1 MSWLRLMEEKIQEDE
16 SVDIAG
22 ETAATQP
29 PPVPHKK
36 RTVSG
41 LIKEMWPAYLIE
53 IIVIILGI
61 SITLALEEWRDNSKE
76 NHLEQ
81 IYLKNLQTDIG
92 TDLTSLSL
100 AINGTKSLLQRGNEL
115 LGYARSADNKNI
127 SPGQVNED
135 VRAILGRPNFF
146 TSDASFTDLKS
157 SGNLHLIKDIQL
169 KNLLFAYYSETQH
182 IKEVQDAE
190 RQTTITLSG
199 AYFLKQFP
207 LDEMRSQVSPMTTK
221 DLNNVFK
228 NIEFENNVLL
238 RVLNRKELL
247 DIYQRTD
254 SLAVLLQTNLVKKT
268 GNSE

>member
-1 MSWLRLMEEKIQEDE
+1 MEEKIQEDE
-16 SVDIAG
+16 PVEIPE
-22 ETAATQP
+22 ETAAIQP
-29 PPVPHKK
+29 SPVPHKK
-36 RTVSG
+36 HSFSG

-81 IYLKNLQTDIG
+81 IYLKNLQTDVG
-92 TDLTSLSL
+92 TDLTSLSQ
-100 AINGTKSLLQRGNEL
+100 AITGTNVLLQKGNEL
-115 LGYARSADNKNI
+115 LGYTRSADNKNI
-127 SPGQVNED
+127 TPNQIHED
-135 VRAILGRPNFF
+135 VRSILGRPNFI

-157 SGNLHLIKDIQL
+157 SGNLHLIKDIRL

-199 AYFLKQFP
+199 TYFLKQFP
-207 LDEMRSQVSPMTTK
+207 LDEVSSQQITTTTS
-221 DLNNVFK
+221 DMNALLK
-228 NIEFENNVLL
+228 NIEFDNNVLL

-247 DIYQRTD
+247 DIYQRAD
-254 SLAVLLQTNLVKKT
+254 SLAKQLHDDLVKKT

>member
-1 MSWLRLMEEKIQEDE
+1 ESAETPEETT
-16 SVDIAG
+16 VL
-22 ETAATQP
+22 QP
-29 PPVPHKK
+29 HVVPHKK
-36 RTVSG
+36 HTVSG

-61 SITLALEEWRDNSKE
+61 SITLAFEEWRDNSRE

-92 TDLTSLSL
+92 TDLTSLGQ
-100 AINGTKSLLQRGNEL
+100 AISGTDSLLQKGNEL
-115 LGYARSADNKNI
+115 LAYTRSPDNKNI
-127 SPGQVNED
+127 PPDKVHED

-157 SGNLHLIKDIQL
+157 SGNLHLIKDIHL
-169 KNLLFAYYSETQH
+169 KNLLFAYYNETQH

-190 RQTTITLSG
+190 RQATIILSG
-199 AYFLKQFP
+199 AYFLKQIP
-207 LDEMRSQVSPMTTK
+207 IDPMRSQSIPMTAN
-221 DLNNVFK
+221 DMNGLLK
-228 NIEFENNVLL
+228 NIEFDNNVLL

-254 SLAVLLQTNLVKKT
+254 SLAELLHNELLKKI

>member
-1 MSWLRLMEEKIQEDE
+1 MEEKIQENE
-16 SVDIAG
+16 SVEIPE
-22 ETAATQP
+22 ETSAIQP
-29 PPVPHKK
+29 SPVLHKK
-36 RTVSG
+36 QTFSG

-53 IIVIILGI
+53 IFVIILGI

-92 TDLTSLSL
+92 TDIKSLNL
-100 AINGTKSLLQRGNEL
+100 ATVGTKSLLQRGNEL

-127 SPGQVNED
+127 SPAQINED

-146 TSDASFTDLKS
+146 TSDASFTELKS

-190 RQTTITLSG
+190 RQTAITLSG

-207 LDEMRSQVSPMTTK
+207 LDGNRSQVGSVTTQ
-221 DLNNVFK
+221 DMNGLLK
-228 NIEFENNVLL
+228 NIEFDNNVLL
-238 RVLNRKELL
+238 RVLNRNELL
-247 DIYQRTD
+247 DIYQRAD
-254 SLAVLLQTNLVKKT
+254 SLAQLLNKDLLKKT

>member
-16 SVDIAG
+16 SVEIPG
-22 ETAATQP
+22 ETAATLP
-29 PPVPHKK
+29 TPAPHKK
-36 RTVSG
+36 QTVSG

-61 SITLALEEWRDNSKE
+61 SITLALEEWRDNRKE

-92 TDLTSLSL
+92 TDLKSLSL
-100 AINGTKSLLQRGNEL
+100 AIDGTKSLLQRGNEL
-115 LGYARSADNKNI
+115 LGYARATDNKNV
-127 SPGQVNED
+127 SPVQVNED
-135 VRAILGRPNFF
+135 VRAILGRPNFI

-190 RQTTITLSG
+190 RQTAITLSG

-207 LDEMRSQVSPMTTK
+207 LDENRSQVISISTK
-221 DLNNVFK
+221 DMNELLK
-228 NIEFENNVLL
+228 NIEFDNNVLL

-254 SLAVLLQTNLVKKT
+254 SLAVLLQNDLKKKP
-268 GNSE
+268 GI

>member
-1 MSWLRLMEEKIQEDE
+1 MEEKMEEDKPVE
-16 SVDIAG
+16 IPA
-22 ETAATQP
+22 ETAFTQP
-29 PPVPHKK
+29 PHVPHKK
-36 RTVSG
+36 HTVSG

-81 IYLKNLQTDIG
+81 IYLKNLQTDVG
-92 TDLTSLSL
+92 TDLKTLSQ
-100 AINGTKSLLQRGNEL
+100 AITGTRSLLQRGNEL
-115 LGYARSADNKNI
+115 LGYARTPDNKNV
-127 SPGQVNED
+127 SPNQVHED
-135 VRAILGRPNFF
+135 VRAILSRPNFI

-169 KNLLFAYYSETQH
+169 KNLLFAYYNETQH

-199 AYFLKQFP
+199 AYFLKQIP
-207 LDEMRSQVSPMTTK
+207 LDEMRSQVSSMTTK
-221 DLNNVFK
+221 DMNELLK
-228 NIEFENNVLL
+228 NIEFDNNVLL

-254 SLAVLLQTNLVKKT
+254 SLAELLQNNLVKKT

>member
-1 MSWLRLMEEKIQEDE
+1 MSWLRLMEEKIQENE
-16 SVDIAG
+16 SVEIPG
-22 ETAATQP
+22 ETAAQP
-29 PPVPHKK
+29 SLVPHKK
-36 RTVSG
+36 QTVSG

-76 NHLEQ
+76 KHLEQ
-81 IYLKNLQTDIG
+81 IYLKNLQTDIQ
-92 TDLTSLSL
+92 TDLTSLSQ
-100 AINGTKSLLQRGNEL
+100 AISGTKTLLQKGNEL

-135 VRAILGRPNFF
+135 VRAILGRPNFIS
-146 TSDASFTDLKS
+146 SDASFTDLKS

-169 KNLLFAYYSETQH
+169 KNLLFAYYNESEH

-190 RQTTITLSG
+190 RQTAITLSG

-207 LDEMRSQVSPMTTK
+207 LDGNRSQVSSMTTK
-221 DLNNVFK
+221 DMNELLK
-228 NIEFENNVLL
+228 NIEFDNNVLL
-238 RVLNRKELL
+238 RVLNRNELL

-254 SLAVLLQTNLVKKT
+254 SLANLLHTDLVKKT

>member
-1 MSWLRLMEEKIQEDE
+1 MEEKIQEE
-16 SVDIAG
+16 EPVEIPA
-22 ETAATQP
+22 EAAAVQP
-29 PPVPHKK
+29 SPVPHKK
-36 RTVSG
+36 QSFSG

-76 NHLEQ
+76 KHLEQ
-81 IYLKNLQTDIG
+81 IYLKNLQTDVG
-92 TDLTSLSL
+92 TDLKSLSQ
-100 AINGTKSLLQRGNEL
+100 AITGTNTLLQKGNEL
-115 LGYARSADNKNI
+115 LGYTRSADNKNI
-127 SPGQVNED
+127 TPNQIHED
-135 VRAILGRPNFF
+135 VRSILGRPNFI

-207 LDEMRSQVSPMTTK
+207 LDEIRSQEISIMTK
-221 DLNNVFK
+221 DMNAVLK
-228 NIEFENNVLL
+228 NIEFDNNVLL

-247 DIYQRTD
+247 DIYQRAD
-254 SLAVLLQTNLVKKT
+254 SLASQLHDDLVKKT

>member
-1 MSWLRLMEEKIQEDE
+1 MEEKIQENE
-16 SVDIAG
+16 LVEIPE
-22 ETAATQP
+22 ETAAIQP
-29 PPVPHKK
+29 APVLHKK
-36 RTVSG
+36 HTVTG

-81 IYLKNLQTDIG
+81 VYLKNLQTDIG
-92 TDLTSLSL
+92 TDLKSLSL
-100 AINGTKSLLQRGNEL
+100 AMLGTKSLLTKGNEL

-135 VRAILGRPNFF
+135 VRAILGRPNFI

-157 SGNLHLIKDIQL
+157 SGNLHLIKDIPL

-190 RQTTITLSG
+190 RQTAITLSG

-207 LDEMRSQVSPMTTK
+207 LDENRSQVITATTK
-221 DLNNVFK
+221 DMNELLK
-228 NIEFENNVLL
+228 NIEFDNNVLL

-247 DIYQRTD
+247 DIYQRAD
-254 SLAVLLQTNLVKKT
+254 SLAELLQNDFVKKI

>member
-1 MSWLRLMEEKIQEDE
+1 MEEKIHEDA
-16 SVDIAG
+16 SVEIP
-22 ETAATQP
+22 EEAAAIQP

-36 RTVSG
+36 HTVSG

-61 SITLALEEWRDNSKE
+61 SITLALEQWRDNSKE

-81 IYLKNLQTDIG
+81 IYLKNLQTDVG

-100 AINGTKSLLQRGNEL
+100 AITGTKSLLQKGNEL
-115 LGYARSADNKNI
+115 LGYARSSDNKNI
-127 SPGQVNED
+127 SPNQVYED
-135 VRAILGRPNFF
+135 VRAILGRPNFIS
-146 TSDASFTDLKS
+146 SDASFTDLKS

-207 LDEMRSQVSPMTTK
+207 LDEQRSQTISTTAK
-221 DLNNVFK
+221 DMNELLK
-228 NIEFENNVLL
+228 NIEFDNNVLL

-247 DIYQRTD
+247 DIYKRTD
-254 SLAVLLQTNLVKKT
+254 SLAGLLQNDLVKKT

>member
-1 MSWLRLMEEKIQEDE
+1 MEEKLSENE
-16 SVDIAG
+16 PAE
-22 ETAATQP
+22 ETAAVQP
-29 PPVPHKK
+29 TPVPHKK
-36 RTVSG
+36 QTVSG

-81 IYLKNLQTDIG
+81 IYLKNIRSDIG
-92 TDLTSLSL
+92 TDLKSLSL
-100 AINGTKSLLQRGNEL
+100 AISGTNKLLQRGNEL
-115 LGYARSADNKNI
+115 LGYTRSPDNKNV
-127 SPGQVNED
+127 SPIQVHED
-135 VRAILGRPNFF
+135 VRAILGRPNFI

-190 RQTTITLSG
+190 RQTAITLSG

-207 LDEMRSQVSPMTTK
+207 LDEIRSQEISITTK
-221 DLNNVFK
+221 DLNPLLHNV
-228 NIEFENNVLL
+228 EFDNNVLL
-238 RVLNRKELL
+238 RVLNRTELL
-247 DIYQRTD
+247 DIYQRAD
-254 SLAVLLQTNLVKKT
+254 SLAVQLHDDLVKKT
-268 GNSE
+268 GDSE